1 MTAPSTE
8 FKIPIST
15 PLGVLNA
22 WAVTYGNPIHPRILL
37 VQGGPGTTHDYL
49 ISTAQSLAGQGY
61 SVTMYG
67 PIGTDYSDKAAS
79 YEFCDLDWFINELNQ
94 VVDYLKTKTSQIN
107 LLGHSW
113 GGYLSIEYVLRYP
126 NKIAQLI
133 VSNAV
138 SSMAEYNR
146 YCAEVIVPS
155 YPPDKWNVANSI
167 IESKN
172 FTDPKFNEL
181 FWEIHYPVHVYRHP
195 VSEWPEHVMRTF
207 TTPNLEM
214 YLPACGPIPIQII
227 GWLAD
232 WNRTDDIHNIA
243 IPSLFIS
250 SEFDTN
256 TPDHIKWMA
265 SQAQNGHYLHCP
277 NSGHFAHLDDKVLW
291 EDSVIGFLNSF

>member
-67 PIGTDYSDKAAS
+67 PIGTDYSEKAAN
-79 YEFCDLDWFINELNQ
+79 YDFCDLDWFINELNQ
-94 VVDYLKTKTSQIN
+94 VVDYLKTKTSQIK
-107 LLGHSW
+107 LIGHSW

-126 NKIAQLI
+126 KKISQLI

-138 SSMAEYNR
+138 SSMAEFNR

-181 FWEIHYPVHVYRHP
+181 FWEIHYPIHVYRHP
-195 VSEWPEHVMRTF
+195 VAEWPEHVMRTF

-214 YLPACGPIPIQII
+214 FLPACGPIPIQIV

-232 WNRTDDIHNIA
+232 WNRTDDIRNIS

-277 NSGHFAHLDDKVLW
+277 NSGHFAHLDDQDVW
-291 EDSVIGFLNSF
+291 EESVISFLNSL

>member
-22 WAVTYGNPIHPRILL
+22 WAVTYGNPIQPRILL

-195 VSEWPEHVMRTF
+195 VAEWPEHVMRTF

-277 NSGHFAHLDDKVLW
+277 NSGHFAHLDDHDLW
-291 EDSVIGFLNSF
+291 EESVISFLNSL

>member
-277 NSGHFAHLDDKVLW
+277 NSGHFAHLDDHDLW
-291 EDSVIGFLNSF
+291 EESVISFLNSL

>member
-94 VVDYLKTKTSQIN
+94 VVDYLKSKTSQIN

-214 YLPACGPIPIQII
+214 YLPACGPIPIQIV

-277 NSGHFAHLDDKVLW
+277 NSGHFAHLDDQDVW
-291 EDSVIGFLNSF
+291 EESVISFLNSL

>member
-1 MTAPSTE
+1 
-8 FKIPIST
+8 
-15 PLGVLNA
+15 
-22 WAVTYGNPIHPRILL
+22 
-37 VQGGPGTTHDYL
+37 
-49 ISTAQSLAGQGY
+49 
-61 SVTMYG
+61 MYG

-277 NSGHFAHLDDKVLW
+277 NSGHFAHLDDHDLW
-291 EDSVIGFLNSF
+291 EESVISFLNSL

>member
-94 VVDYLKTKTSQIN
+94 VVDYLKTKTSQIK
-107 LLGHSW
+107 LIGHSW

-126 NKIAQLI
+126 NKISQLI

-277 NSGHFAHLDDKVLW
+277 NSGHFAHLDDQDVW
-291 EDSVIGFLNSF
+291 EESVISFLNSL

>member
-22 WAVTYGNPIHPRILL
+22 WAVTYGNPIQPRILL

-277 NSGHFAHLDDKVLW
+277 NSGHFAHLDDHDLW
-291 EDSVIGFLNSF
+291 EESVISFLNSL

>member
-15 PLGVLNA
+15 PLGVFNA
-22 WAVTYGNPIHPRILL
+22 WAVTYGNPIQPRILL

-277 NSGHFAHLDDKVLW
+277 NSGHFAHLDDHDLW
-291 EDSVIGFLNSF
+291 EESVISFLNSL

>member
-94 VVDYLKTKTSQIN
+94 VVDYLKTKTSQIK
-107 LLGHSW
+107 LIGHSW

-126 NKIAQLI
+126 NKISQLI

-155 YPPDKWNVANSI
+155 YPPDKWNVANSF

-195 VSEWPEHVMRTF
+195 VAEWPKNVMRTF

-214 YLPACGPIPIQII
+214 YLPACGPIPIQIV

-232 WNRTDDIHNIA
+232 WNRTDDIQNIA

-277 NSGHFAHLDDKVLW
+277 NSGHFAHLDDQDVW
-291 EDSVIGFLNSF
+291 EESVISFLNSL

>member
-67 PIGTDYSDKAAS
+67 PIGTDYSEKAAN
-79 YEFCDLDWFINELNQ
+79 YDFCDLDWFINELNQ
-94 VVDYLKTKTSQIN
+94 VVDYLKTKTSQIK
-107 LLGHSW
+107 LIGHSW

-126 NKIAQLI
+126 NKISQLI

-138 SSMAEYNR
+138 SSMAEFNR

-195 VSEWPEHVMRTF
+195 VAEWPEHVMRTF

-214 YLPACGPIPIQII
+214 FLPACGPIPIQIV

-277 NSGHFAHLDDKVLW
+277 NSGHFAHLDDQDVW
-291 EDSVIGFLNSF
+291 EESVISFLNSL

>member
-22 WAVTYGNPIHPRILL
+22 WAVTYGNPIQPRILL

-227 GWLAD
+227 GWLSD

-277 NSGHFAHLDDKVLW
+277 NSGHFAHLDDQDVW
-291 EDSVIGFLNSF
+291 EESVISFLNSL